1 MKALFLVYHG
11 FSETNGISKKI
22 HYQVDALKACGLD
35 VQTCYLSESD
45 GNKYRM
51 IDNAILC
58 DYGRGIKGKLLKRIE
73 FNSIAD
79 YAINEGIR
87 FVYIRSDHNANPF
100 TIKMVKKMRK
110 AEFP

>member
-58 DYGRGIKGKLLKRIE
+58 DYGRGIKGKLLKRI
-73 FNSIAD
+73 
-79 YAINEGIR
+79 
-87 FVYIRSDHNANPF
+87 
-100 TIKMVKKMRK
+100 
-110 AEFP
+110 